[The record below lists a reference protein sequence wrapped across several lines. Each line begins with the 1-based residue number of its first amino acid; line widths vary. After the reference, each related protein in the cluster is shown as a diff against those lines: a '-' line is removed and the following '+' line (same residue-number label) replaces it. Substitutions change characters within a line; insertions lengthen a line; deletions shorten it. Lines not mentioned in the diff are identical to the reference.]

1 MRGWPARTPHS
12 AEALGYGAGP
22 GPPSQCGGAAGTAG
36 WDFRRSREQ
45 PQPAQL
51 IRLPAPVT
59 CCIPEGGEGGGGGG
73 VNKGGEERTGSL
85 TYFAPEPWL
94 PETFRLRGLFLLFR
108 AGSGPRYRAAVSS
121 PPPSPPFPES

>member
-1 MRGWPARTPHS
+1 MRTPHS

-73 VNKGGEERTGSL
+73 VNKGGGGEDRL
-85 TYFAPEPWL
+85 PDLLRPRAVAARNLQAPRAISAVPC
-94 PETFRLRGLFLLFR
+94 RLGAPLQSRGLL
-108 AGSGPRYRAAVSS
+108 S
-121 PPPSPPFPES
+121 PSLPPIP

>member
-1 MRGWPARTPHS
+1 MKGRPAHTPRS
-12 AEALGYGAGP
+12 AAALGDGAGP

-59 CCIPEGGEGGGGGG
+59 CCIS
-73 VNKGGEERTGSL
+73 GGEEGEEKGGTGSL
-85 TYFAPEPWL
+85 TYFAPE
-94 PETFRLRGLFLLFR
+94 
-108 AGSGPRYRAAVSS
+108 S
-121 PPPSPPFPES
+121 